1 MVVSVVP
8 GGPLKP
14 AFGLPGARNWRPPAP
29 TGPGG
34 PADARHVMLQL
45 HIYLMDH
52 PDLLPD
58 THRWREQAPT
68 AAAVWAVPGGGFAAL
83 TACEVENG

>member
-1 MVVSVVP
+1 
-8 GGPLKP
+8 
-14 AFGLPGARNWRPPAP
+14 
-29 TGPGG
+29 
-34 PADARHVMLQL
+34 MLQL